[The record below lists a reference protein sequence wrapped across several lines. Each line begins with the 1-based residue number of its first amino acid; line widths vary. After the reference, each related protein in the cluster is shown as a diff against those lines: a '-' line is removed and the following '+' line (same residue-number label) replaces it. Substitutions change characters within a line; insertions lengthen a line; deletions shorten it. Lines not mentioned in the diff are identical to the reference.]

1 MSVSS
6 PRPSW
11 FALVLLGLLGTGA
24 QAEAAEPITLTL
36 KNNRF
41 EPSAE
46 TAPAGERLEIEVR
59 NEDNTPAE
67 FESSDLRLEK
77 IIAPGGRVTVR
88 VGPLKPRVYK
98 FFDEYHPDTAQG
110 TLTVIDKGQ

>member
-41 EPSAE
+41 EPSAV